1 MIEFYIGAF
10 FVCLAVALILLTL
23 MDIIREPAIEENI
36 LELLSKYYL
45 KETELDSFNKKCIK
59 IATNYYKKIFPPN
72 PIYEKIFITEVIQAF
87 FIISISLYELKYNSI
102 ISMGLKNGISLLVEN
117 VISDLIPT
125 IQTKYIRSC
134 FMFREKQYMFFFEYA
149 MNKLFLTQ
157 NDIAINQNKLFFMT
171 LSNIKILYD
180 KDIEYFEQN
189 HKAIPIVNEKVFNST
204 SYKSININKENSI
217 FLQMIYELY
226 KECNN
231 LTEYVDKLMEEEQEL
246 RYTIRKTL

>member
-10 FVCLAVALILLTL
+10 FVCLAITIISLILI
-23 MDIIREPAIEENI
+23 DIIREPAIEKNI

-45 KETELDSFNKKCIK
+45 KETELDNFSKRCIK
-59 IATNYYKKIFPPN
+59 IATNYYKKTFPPN
-72 PIYEKIFITEVIQAF
+72 PIYEKIFISEVVQAF

-102 ISMGLKNGISLLVEN
+102 ISLGLKNGISQLIEKI
-117 VISDLIPT
+117 ISNLIPI
-125 IQTKYIRSC
+125 IQTKYINSC
-134 FMFREKQYMFFFEYA
+134 FVFREKQYMFFFEYA

-157 NDIAINQNKLFFMT
+157 NDIATHQNKLFFIT

-189 HKAIPIVNEKVFNST
+189 SKAIPIVNEKIFNSRP
-204 SYKSININKENSI
+204 YKPINITKENKI
-217 FLQMIYELY
+217 FLQMICELY

-231 LTEYVDKLMEEEQEL
+231 LTEYFDKLMENEQEL
-246 RYTIRKTL
+246 RYTIRKAL

>member
-23 MDIIREPAIEENI
+23 MDIVREPAIEENI

-102 ISMGLKNGISLLVEN
+102 ISIGLK
-117 VISDLIPT
+117 
-125 IQTKYIRSC
+125 R
-134 FMFREKQYMFFFEYA
+134 
-149 MNKLFLTQ
+149 
-157 NDIAINQNKLFFMT
+157 T
-171 LSNIKILYD
+171 LSLNVRIK
-180 KDIEYFEQN
+180 
-189 HKAIPIVNEKVFNST
+189 
-204 SYKSININKENSI
+204 KS
-217 FLQMIYELY
+217 
-226 KECNN
+226 
-231 LTEYVDKLMEEEQEL
+231 
-246 RYTIRKTL
+246 